1 MEEKLES
8 VKEDK
13 LDKLRKL
20 LVLIIGTVFIL
31 FHLYTAMFGVLDGLT
46 QRNLHLT
53 MMLLVVFLLKPCKLK
68 YIGPVWDVLLMVA
81 TLAVGAYMH
90 FASADMAYRAGTVYT
105 IDNVCCMV
113 LIVLII
119 IGVKRVMGWAM
130 PVISIILLLYVFFGQ
145 YLPQPFGHAPYT
157 MRKITSLLY
166 MGTEGI
172 WSSPLAASSTF
183 IPMFILFG
191 CLLEAFGGGDFFM
204 DISSALFGRFRGGPA
219 KVAVVSSGLMGSISG
234 SAVANVTTTGAFT
247 IPLMKKMGYDK
258 DFAGAVEATASTGG
272 QLAPPVM
279 GAAAFLM
286 AEILAI
292 PYGTIVKAAI
302 VPALLYYL
310 SCFFV
315 VDFEAARLGLSGLK
329 KEELPAAGAV
339 MKKGWYHIIPLVML
353 IYMLVFAG
361 TSALM
366 ASTWAVG
373 VAFVIGIITAPKDK
387 TMLTRLKGVVMSTA
401 SSTITVATAT
411 AAAGLIIGCFAVT
424 GLGTKLSTLII
435 TLAGGKLILILLF
448 TAVAAIILGMGLPT
462 VAAYSVLVTLIV
474 PTLTELGILP
484 IAAHM
489 FIFYFGIIS
498 NVTPPVALA
507 AFAAAGL
514 SGGSVLWT
522 GVKATRLA
530 LAGFIIP
537 FVMIYAPEILMIGD
551 PMEIIIVS
559 VTALIG
565 VYALA
570 TATVGYYT
578 TKCTVVERVVNGV
591 AGIMLVVPNTMV
603 SLIGLIIFAA
613 SSIFNRARASR
624 KKIEAA

>member
-1 MEEKLES
+1 MYYME
-8 VKEDK
+8 DR
-13 LDKLRKL
+13 LDRVRKS
-20 LVLIIGTVFIL
+20 LVLVIGTLFIL

-53 MMLLVVFLLKPCKLK
+53 MMLLVVFLLKPSKLK
-68 YIGPVWDVLLMVA
+68 YIGPVYDLVLMIA

-90 FASADMAYRAGTVYT
+90 VASADMAYRAGTVYM

-113 LIVLII
+113 LIVLILV
-119 IGVKRVMGWAM
+119 GVKRVMGWAM
-130 PVISIILLLYVFFGQ
+130 PIISFILLLYVFLGQ

-286 AEILAI
+286 AEILAV
-292 PYGTIVKAAI
+292 PYGTIVKAAV

-315 VDFEAARLGLSGLK
+315 VDFEAGRLGLSGVS
-329 KEELPAAGAV
+329 KEELPAAGSV
-339 MKKGWYHIIPLVML
+339 MKKGWFHIIPLVML
-353 IYMLVFAG
+353 VYMLVFAG

-373 VAFVIGIITAPKDK
+373 VTFLIGLITAPKDK
-387 TMLTRLKGVVMSTA
+387 TMLIRLKDTVMSTA
-401 SSTITVATAT
+401 SSSITVATAT
-411 AAAGLIIGCFAVT
+411 ACAGLIVGCFAVT

-435 TLAGGKLILILLF
+435 ALAGGKLILILLF

-462 VAAYSVLVTLIV
+462 VAAYSILVTLIV
-474 PTLTELGILP
+474 PTLTKLDILP

-537 FVMIYAPEILMIGD
+537 FVMIYAPEILMIGE
-551 PMEIIIVS
+551 PVEIAIVS
-559 VTALIG
+559 ITALIG

-570 TATVGYYT
+570 TATVGYYFT
-578 TKCTVVERVVNGV
+578 NCTVPERIINAV
-591 AGIMLVVPNTMV
+591 AGIMLVVPDTMI
-603 SLIGLIIFAA
+603 SLIGLVIFVV
-613 SSIFNRARASR
+613 STVFNRKQARS
-624 KKIEAA
+624 KKVKAA

>member
-1 MEEKLES
+1 ME
-8 VKEDK
+8 DR
-13 LDKLRKL
+13 LDRVRKS
-20 LVLIIGTVFIL
+20 LVLVIGTLFIL

-53 MMLLVVFLLKPCKLK
+53 MMLLVVFLLKPSKLK
-68 YIGPVWDVLLMVA
+68 YIGPVYDLVLMIA

-90 FASADMAYRAGTVYT
+90 VASADMAYRAGTVYM

-113 LIVLII
+113 LIVLILV
-119 IGVKRVMGWAM
+119 GVKRVMGWAM
-130 PVISIILLLYVFFGQ
+130 PIISFILLLYVFLGQ

-219 KVAVVSSGLMGSISG
+219 KVAVVSSGLIGSISV
-234 SAVANVTTTGAFT
+234 SAVANVTTTCAFT

-286 AEILAI
+286 AEILAV
-292 PYGTIVKAAI
+292 PYGTIVKAAV

-315 VDFEAARLGLSGLK
+315 VDFEAGRLGLSGVS
-329 KEELPAAGAV
+329 KEELPAAGSV
-339 MKKGWYHIIPLVML
+339 MKKGWFHIIPLVML
-353 IYMLVFAG
+353 VYMLVFAG

-373 VAFVIGIITAPKDK
+373 VTFLIGLITAPKDK
-387 TMLTRLKGVVMSTA
+387 TMLIRLKDTVMSTA
-401 SSTITVATAT
+401 SSSITVATAT
-411 AAAGLIIGCFAVT
+411 ACAGLIVGCFAVT

-435 TLAGGKLILILLF
+435 ALAGGKLILILLF

-462 VAAYSVLVTLIV
+462 VAAYSILVTLIV
-474 PTLTELGILP
+474 PTLTKLDILP

-537 FVMIYAPEILMIGD
+537 FVMIYAPEILMIGE
-551 PMEIIIVS
+551 PVEIAIVS
-559 VTALIG
+559 ITALIG

-570 TATVGYYT
+570 TATVGYYFT
-578 TKCTVVERVVNGV
+578 NCTVPERIINAV
-591 AGIMLVVPNTMV
+591 AGIMLVVPDTMI
-603 SLIGLIIFAA
+603 SLIGLVIFVV
-613 SSIFNRARASR
+613 STVFNRKQARS
-624 KKIEAA
+624 KKVKAA

>member
-1 MEEKLES
+1 ME
-8 VKEDK
+8 DR
-13 LDKLRKL
+13 LDRVRKL

-31 FHLYTAMFGVLDGLT
+31 FHLYTAVFGVLDGLT

-68 YIGPVWDVLLMVA
+68 YVGPIWDVLLMVT

-90 FASADMAYRAGTVYT
+90 MASADMAYRAGTVYM
-105 IDNVCCMV
+105 IDNICCMI
-113 LIVLII
+113 LIVLIL

-130 PVISIILLLYVFFGQ
+130 PVISIILLLYVFLGQ

-157 MRKITSLLY
+157 MRKVTSLLY

-302 VPALLYYL
+302 IPALLYYL

-315 VDFEAARLGLSGLK
+315 VDFEAGRLGLSGVK

-353 IYMLVFAG
+353 VYMLVFAG

-373 VAFVIGIITAPKDK
+373 VSFVIGLITTPKDK

-401 SSTITVATAT
+401 SSSITVATAT

-424 GLGTKLSTLII
+424 GLGAKLSTLII

-474 PTLTELGILP
+474 PTLTELGIMPL
-484 IAAHM
+484 AAHM

-514 SGGSVLWT
+514 SGGSVLKT
-522 GVKATRLA
+522 GIKATRLA

-537 FVMIYAPEILMIGD
+537 FVMVYAPEILMIGE
-551 PMEIIIVS
+551 PLEIAIVS
-559 VTALIG
+559 ITALIG

-570 TATVGYYT
+570 TATDGYYFT
-578 TKCTVVERVVNGV
+578 NCLVPERIINGV
-591 AGIMLVVPNTMV
+591 AGIMLVVPNTMI
-603 SLIGLIIFAA
+603 SLIGFAIFVA
-613 SSIFNRARASR
+613 SSIFNRSQARK
-624 KKIEAA
+624 KKIETA

>member
-1 MEEKLES
+1 ME
-8 VKEDK
+8 DR
-13 LDKLRKL
+13 LDRVRKS
-20 LVLIIGTVFIL
+20 LVLVIGTLFIL

-53 MMLLVVFLLKPCKLK
+53 MMLLVVFLLKPSKLK
-68 YIGPVWDVLLMVA
+68 YIGPVYDLVLMIA

-90 FASADMAYRAGTVYT
+90 VASADMAYRAGTVYM

-113 LIVLII
+113 LIVLILV
-119 IGVKRVMGWAM
+119 GVKRVMGWAM
-130 PVISIILLLYVFFGQ
+130 PIISFILLLYVFLGQ

-286 AEILAI
+286 AEILAV
-292 PYGTIVKAAI
+292 PYGTIVKAAV

-315 VDFEAARLGLSGLK
+315 VDFEAGRLGLSGVS
-329 KEELPAAGAV
+329 KEELPAAGSV
-339 MKKGWYHIIPLVML
+339 MKKGWFHIIPLVML
-353 IYMLVFAG
+353 VYMLVFAG

-373 VAFVIGIITAPKDK
+373 VTFLIGLITAPKDK
-387 TMLTRLKGVVMSTA
+387 TMLIRLKDTVMSTA
-401 SSTITVATAT
+401 SSSITVATAT
-411 AAAGLIIGCFAVT
+411 ACAGLIVGCFAVT

-435 TLAGGKLILILLF
+435 ALAGGKLILILLF

-462 VAAYSVLVTLIV
+462 VAAYSILVTLIV
-474 PTLTELGILP
+474 PTLTKLDILP

-537 FVMIYAPEILMIGD
+537 FVMIYAPEILMIGE
-551 PMEIIIVS
+551 PVEIAIVS
-559 VTALIG
+559 ITALIG

-570 TATVGYYT
+570 TATVGYYFT
-578 TKCTVVERVVNGV
+578 NCTVPERIINAV
-591 AGIMLVVPNTMV
+591 AGIMLVVPDTMI
-603 SLIGLIIFAA
+603 SLIGLVIFVV
-613 SSIFNRARASR
+613 STVFNRKQARS
-624 KKIEAA
+624 KKVKAA

>member
-1 MEEKLES
+1 MYYME
-8 VKEDK
+8 DR
-13 LDKLRKL
+13 LDRVRKS
-20 LVLIIGTVFIL
+20 LVLVIGTLFIL

-53 MMLLVVFLLKPCKLK
+53 MMLLVVFLLKPSKLK
-68 YIGPVWDVLLMVA
+68 YIGPVYDLVLMIA

-90 FASADMAYRAGTVYT
+90 VASADMAYRAGTVYM

-113 LIVLII
+113 LIVLILV
-119 IGVKRVMGWAM
+119 GVKRVMGWAM
-130 PVISIILLLYVFFGQ
+130 PIISFILLLYVFLGQ

-286 AEILAI
+286 AEILAV
-292 PYGTIVKAAI
+292 PYGTIVKAAV

-315 VDFEAARLGLSGLK
+315 VDFEAGRLGLSGVS
-329 KEELPAAGAV
+329 KEELPAAGSV
-339 MKKGWYHIIPLVML
+339 MKKGWFHIIPLVML
-353 IYMLVFAG
+353 VYMLVFAG

-373 VAFVIGIITAPKDK
+373 VTFLIGLITAPKDK
-387 TMLTRLKGVVMSTA
+387 TMLIRLKDTVMSTA
-401 SSTITVATAT
+401 SSSITVATAT
-411 AAAGLIIGCFAVT
+411 ACAGLIDGCFAVT

-435 TLAGGKLILILLF
+435 ALAGGKLILILLF

-462 VAAYSVLVTLIV
+462 VAAYSILVTLIV
-474 PTLTELGILP
+474 PTLTKLDILP

-537 FVMIYAPEILMIGD
+537 FVMIYAPEILMIGE
-551 PMEIIIVS
+551 PVEIAIVS
-559 VTALIG
+559 ITALIG

-570 TATVGYYT
+570 TATVGYYFT
-578 TKCTVVERVVNGV
+578 NCTVPERIINAV
-591 AGIMLVVPNTMV
+591 AGIMLVVPDTMI
-603 SLIGLIIFAA
+603 SLIGLVIFVV
-613 SSIFNRARASR
+613 STVFNRKQARS
-624 KKIEAA
+624 KKVKAA

>member
-302 VPALLYYL
+302 IPALLYYL
-310 SCFFV
+310 CCFFV

-329 KEELPAAGAV
+329 MEELPAAGAV
-339 MKKGWYHIIPLVML
+339 M
-353 IYMLVFAG
+353 
-361 TSALM
+361 
-366 ASTWAVG
+366 
-373 VAFVIGIITAPKDK
+373 
-387 TMLTRLKGVVMSTA
+387 
-401 SSTITVATAT
+401 
-411 AAAGLIIGCFAVT
+411 
-424 GLGTKLSTLII
+424 
-435 TLAGGKLILILLF
+435 
-448 TAVAAIILGMGLPT
+448 
-462 VAAYSVLVTLIV
+462 
-474 PTLTELGILP
+474 
-484 IAAHM
+484 
-489 FIFYFGIIS
+489 
-498 NVTPPVALA
+498 
-507 AFAAAGL
+507 
-514 SGGSVLWT
+514 
-522 GVKATRLA
+522 
-530 LAGFIIP
+530 
-537 FVMIYAPEILMIGD
+537 
-551 PMEIIIVS
+551 
-559 VTALIG
+559 
-565 VYALA
+565 
-570 TATVGYYT
+570 
-578 TKCTVVERVVNGV
+578 
-591 AGIMLVVPNTMV
+591 
-603 SLIGLIIFAA
+603 
-613 SSIFNRARASR
+613 
-624 KKIEAA
+624 

>member
-1 MEEKLES
+1 M
-8 VKEDK
+8 
-13 LDKLRKL
+13 
-20 LVLIIGTVFIL
+20 
-31 FHLYTAMFGVLDGLT
+31 
-46 QRNLHLT
+46 
-53 MMLLVVFLLKPCKLK
+53 
-68 YIGPVWDVLLMVA
+68 
-81 TLAVGAYMH
+81 
-90 FASADMAYRAGTVYT
+90 

-113 LIVLII
+113 LIVLILV
-119 IGVKRVMGWAM
+119 GVKRVMGWAM
-130 PVISIILLLYVFFGQ
+130 PIISFILLLYVFLGQ

-286 AEILAI
+286 AEILAV
-292 PYGTIVKAAI
+292 PYGTIVKAAV

-315 VDFEAARLGLSGLK
+315 VDFEAGRLGLSGVS
-329 KEELPAAGAV
+329 KEELPAAGSV
-339 MKKGWYHIIPLVML
+339 MKKGWFHIIPLVML
-353 IYMLVFAG
+353 VYMLVFAG

-373 VAFVIGIITAPKDK
+373 VTFLIGLITAPKDK
-387 TMLTRLKGVVMSTA
+387 TMLIRLKDTVMSTA
-401 SSTITVATAT
+401 SSSITVATAT
-411 AAAGLIIGCFAVT
+411 ACAGLIVGCFAVT

-435 TLAGGKLILILLF
+435 ALAGGKLILILLF

-462 VAAYSVLVTLIV
+462 VAAYSILVTLIV
-474 PTLTELGILP
+474 PTLTKLDILP

-537 FVMIYAPEILMIGD
+537 FVMIYAPEILMIGE
-551 PMEIIIVS
+551 PVEIAIVS
-559 VTALIG
+559 ITALIG

-570 TATVGYYT
+570 TATVGYYFT
-578 TKCTVVERVVNGV
+578 NCTVPERIINAV
-591 AGIMLVVPNTMV
+591 AGIMLVVPDTMI
-603 SLIGLIIFAA
+603 SLIGLVIFVV
-613 SSIFNRARASR
+613 STVFNRKQARS
-624 KKIEAA
+624 KKVKAA

>member
-1 MEEKLES
+1 ME
-8 VKEDK
+8 DR
-13 LDKLRKL
+13 LDRVRKS
-20 LVLIIGTVFIL
+20 LVLVIGTLFIL

-53 MMLLVVFLLKPCKLK
+53 MMLLVVFLLKPSKLK
-68 YIGPVWDVLLMVA
+68 YIGPVYDLVLMIA

-90 FASADMAYRAGTVYT
+90 VASGDMAYRAGSVYM

-113 LIVLII
+113 LIVLILV
-119 IGVKRVMGWAM
+119 GVKRVMGWAM
-130 PVISIILLLYVFFGQ
+130 PIISFILLLYVFLGQ

-286 AEILAI
+286 AEILAV
-292 PYGTIVKAAI
+292 PYGTIVKAAV

-315 VDFEAARLGLSGLK
+315 VDFEAGRLGLSGVS
-329 KEELPAAGAV
+329 KEELPAAGSV
-339 MKKGWYHIIPLVML
+339 MKKGWFHIIPLVML
-353 IYMLVFAG
+353 VYMLVFAG

-373 VAFVIGIITAPKDK
+373 VTFLIGLITAPKDK
-387 TMLTRLKGVVMSTA
+387 TMLIRLKDTVMSTA
-401 SSTITVATAT
+401 SSSITVATAT
-411 AAAGLIIGCFAVT
+411 ACAGLIVGCFAVT

-435 TLAGGKLILILLF
+435 ALAGGKLILILLF

-462 VAAYSVLVTLIV
+462 VAAYSILVTLIV
-474 PTLTELGILP
+474 PTLT
-484 IAAHM
+484 
-489 FIFYFGIIS
+489 
-498 NVTPPVALA
+498 
-507 AFAAAGL
+507 
-514 SGGSVLWT
+514 
-522 GVKATRLA
+522 
-530 LAGFIIP
+530 
-537 FVMIYAPEILMIGD
+537 
-551 PMEIIIVS
+551 
-559 VTALIG
+559 
-565 VYALA
+565 
-570 TATVGYYT
+570 
-578 TKCTVVERVVNGV
+578 
-591 AGIMLVVPNTMV
+591 
-603 SLIGLIIFAA
+603 
-613 SSIFNRARASR
+613 
-624 KKIEAA
+624 

>member
-1 MEEKLES
+1 MYYME
-8 VKEDK
+8 DR
-13 LDKLRKL
+13 LDRVRKS
-20 LVLIIGTVFIL
+20 LVLVIGTLFIL

-53 MMLLVVFLLKPCKLK
+53 MMLLVVFLLKPSKLK
-68 YIGPVWDVLLMVA
+68 YIGPVYDLVLMIA

-90 FASADMAYRAGTVYT
+90 VASADMAYRAGTVYM

-113 LIVLII
+113 LIVLILV
-119 IGVKRVMGWAM
+119 GVKRVMGWAM
-130 PVISIILLLYVFFGQ
+130 PIISFILLLYVFLGQ

-219 KVAVVSSGLMGSISG
+219 KVAVVSSGLIGSISV
-234 SAVANVTTTGAFT
+234 SAVANVTTTCAFT

-286 AEILAI
+286 AEILAV
-292 PYGTIVKAAI
+292 PYGTIVKAAV

-315 VDFEAARLGLSGLK
+315 VDFEAGRLGLSGVS
-329 KEELPAAGAV
+329 KEELPAAGSV
-339 MKKGWYHIIPLVML
+339 MKKGWFHIIPLVML
-353 IYMLVFAG
+353 VYMLVFAG

-373 VAFVIGIITAPKDK
+373 VTFLIGLITAPKDK
-387 TMLTRLKGVVMSTA
+387 TMLIRLKDTVMSTA
-401 SSTITVATAT
+401 SSSITVATAT
-411 AAAGLIIGCFAVT
+411 ACAGLIVGCFAVT

-435 TLAGGKLILILLF
+435 ALAGGKLILILLF

-462 VAAYSVLVTLIV
+462 VAAYSILVTLIV
-474 PTLTELGILP
+474 PTLTKLDILP

-537 FVMIYAPEILMIGD
+537 FVMIYAPEILMIGE
-551 PMEIIIVS
+551 PVEIAIVS
-559 VTALIG
+559 ITALIG

-570 TATVGYYT
+570 TATVGYYFT
-578 TKCTVVERVVNGV
+578 NCTVPERIINAV
-591 AGIMLVVPNTMV
+591 AGIMLVVPDTMI
-603 SLIGLIIFAA
+603 SLIGLVIFVV
-613 SSIFNRARASR
+613 STVFNRKQARS
-624 KKIEAA
+624 KKVKAA